1 MSGKPIQIWKDFQEI
16 DLANDPIL
24 YKNWIRTHEVR
35 MDDFSKNRSDSWPGK
50 LLDEFPRIF
59 LPRNPCPTFYQPHQD
74 TKIDKIR
81 VRLFRARENRR
92 DDRVLRPTGG
102 ILVAN
107 CEFVPRHLHHHKLH
121 MA

>member
-16 DLANDPIL
+16 GLAHDPIL
-24 YKNWIRTHEVR
+24 YKNWIRTHGVR

-81 VRLFRARENRR
+81 VRLFRARGNRR
-92 DDRVLRPTGG
+92 GDRVLRPAGG